1 MKRLGKESKM
11 QKKELGKSGI
21 FIPPVGI
28 GTWAFGGG
36 AYWGN
41 QSRKD
46 VDAVVHAAIEKGFN
60 FFDTAEVYNNGESEI
75 SLGKALKG
83 RRGEAIIASKISP
96 AGAENVRERLAA
108 SLKRLG
114 TDYLDIYMMHW
125 PINPLSLQHYT
136 REKSER
142 LPSTEEAFHQLA
154 EVKKEGLIRSIGI
167 SNFGARQMGEVLAAD
182 VQIDLNEI
190 TYNIVSRAIEAEI
203 VPFCEKHSISIVAS
217 MALQQ
222 GLLTGKYSSAEEVP
236 PPQAHSRHFHQKR
249 GGAESRH
256 NEEGAEAEIFEVVA
270 FLKKL
275 SAETGHSPGE
285 LAIAWVLAKPFI
297 ASTLAGCRNVT
308 QLEANIAACDVRL
321 SADIVRR
328 IDEASLPVLRKLGN
342 SPDYYE
348 NRNNNRIY

>member
-1 MKRLGKESKM
+1 MKLLDEESKM

-21 FIPPVGI
+21 FVPPAGI

-96 AGAENVRERLAA
+96 AGAGNVRERLAA
-108 SLKRLG
+108 SLKRLE

-125 PINPLSLQHYT
+125 PINPLSIQHYT
-136 REKSER
+136 GEKLER
-142 LPSTEEAFHQLA
+142 MPAVEDAFHQLA

-167 SNFGARQMGEVLAAD
+167 SNFGVRQMDEVLAAE

-203 VPFCEKHSISIVAS
+203 VPFCEKYSISVVGA

-222 GLLTGKYSSAEEVP
+222 GLLTGKYKSAEEVP
-236 PPQAHSRHFHQKR
+236 PPQAHSRHFQQKR
-249 GGAESRH
+249 GGVESRH
-256 NEEGAEAEIFEVVA
+256 NEEGAEAEIFETIA

-275 SAETGHSPGE
+275 SAETGHSAGE
-285 LAIAWVLAKPFI
+285 LAIAWVLAKPFVV
-297 ASTLAGCRNVT
+297 STLAGCRNIT
-308 QLEANIAACDVRL
+308 QLEANIAACDIRL
-321 SADIVRR
+321 SPDVVRR

-348 NRNNNRIY
+348 NRKDSRIY